1 MLRSTSGRVAAVL
14 CGWLFAVSSFAAEPV
29 TKREPAGA
37 DLTEAPGCAVE
48 TARRACLADSGN
60 AADLERCMKPASE
73 GANAELR
80 RVMDAIT
87 PAVRD
92 DAALLNALA
101 AAQMSWQTWVQR
113 DCDAVGADFQDGAL
127 KAGQVAACVYGHTLE
142 RAQALWSRHL
152 KGYEGVVPAGCRA
165 SW

>member
-1 MLRSTSGRVAAVL
+1 MFRSTSGRVAALL
-14 CGWLFAVSSFAAEPV
+14 CGLLWMAPVFAAGPV
-29 TKREPAGA
+29 AKAEIAGA

-48 TARRACLADSGN
+48 RALRACLADSGN

-80 RVMDAIT
+80 RVMEAIT
-87 PAVRD
+87 PVVKED
-92 DAALLNALA
+92 PALLNALA

-113 DCDAVGADFQDGAL
+113 DCDSVGADFQDGAL

-152 KGYEGVVPAGCRA
+152 KGHEGVVPAECRA
-165 SW
+165 SP